1 MLSHVGPQM
10 IKCLPGKISFKL
22 AGGLLVSRV
31 SLWLAF
37 FTGGTGL
44 TINFSGSFI
53 VAVLI
58 LIAPINIST
67 CLSKAH
73 HFKKFTLKVTTNY
86 NVSEN
91 TVC

>member
-1 MLSHVGPQM
+1 M

-22 AGGLLVSRV
+22 AGGLLVSSV

-44 TINFSGSFI
+44 TINFNGSFI
-53 VAVLI
+53 IAVLI

-67 CLSKAH
+67 CLL
-73 HFKKFTLKVTTNY
+73 TQIML
-86 NVSEN
+86 VSFLWDVRKLCE
-91 TVC
+91 TRSGV